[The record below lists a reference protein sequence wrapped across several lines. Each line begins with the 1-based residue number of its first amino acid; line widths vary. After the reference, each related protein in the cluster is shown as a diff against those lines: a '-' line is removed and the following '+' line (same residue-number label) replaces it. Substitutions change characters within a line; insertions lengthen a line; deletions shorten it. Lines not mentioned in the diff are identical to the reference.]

1 MDDSIYFIS
10 LVKQTEL
17 ELKFATEYFP
27 TNITL
32 SLDHL
37 DELVPKITDLYYFND
52 AFVTD
57 QDFVD
62 RYNKDVYSTNST
74 TQALVVGTLVDI
86 LLSKYASSMNL
97 NFDLTNMSNLL
108 VFVNSSELSDTVQN
122 NTFETSYKP
131 SNTNI
136 DISEHDYKLLFSNTN
151 PIIDH
156 SDYFVARELSKEIN
170 SIFYFYLKSFDGLNR
185 ENIHNVISLENNLQT
200 LDEMVKNKD
209 PPAELMKLVHLD
221 IHPIMQKI
229 YSLKIKQPK

>member
-27 TNITL
+27 SNITL

-37 DELVPKITDLYYFND
+37 DELVPKLTELYYFND
-52 AFVTD
+52 EFVDD

-62 RYNKDVYSTNST
+62 RYNKDVYSTNT
-74 TQALVVGTLVDI
+74 TTNALVISTLVDI
-86 LLSKYASSMNL
+86 LLNKYASSMNL

-108 VFVNSSELSDTVQN
+108 VFVNSSELKDTVQDN
-122 NTFETSYKP
+122 IFETSSKP

-136 DISEHDYKLLFSNTN
+136 DISEHDYKLLLSKTN

-170 SIFYFYLKSFDGLNR
+170 TIFYFYLKSFDDLNR

-200 LDEMVKNKD
+200 LDGMVKNKV

-229 YSLKIKQPK
+229 YSLKINQPK